1 LPSGSVGDVEPVSS
15 GSVQIATRGR
25 WIATAAAGRDGVC
38 RAASQ
43 QAVGEEVQA
52 DSALSGIIGN
62 DTTNRSLGRP
72 LPTGALGWYRPRHS
86 GPPWAAGGAATV
98 TKSST
103 IGGPIVEGH
112 EGRMNALRAKR

>member
-1 LPSGSVGDVEPVSS
+1 M
-15 GSVQIATRGR
+15 
-25 WIATAAAGRDGVC
+25 C

-43 QAVGEEVQA
+43 QVVGEEVQA

-62 DTTNRSLGRP
+62 DTTNRVLGDRYQLEHWATVAHP
-72 LPTGALGWYRPRHS
+72 GS
-86 GPPWAAGGAATV
+86 GSGAATV